1 MSVTESIEQ
10 PPRRGPFAWYQEA
23 DKKVRRV
30 FWTCSVAWT
39 LDAMDALVYQY
50 LIPIVIA
57 AFGISLAQAASIAS
71 ASYFASA
78 VGGWF
83 GGWLADKFGRV
94 RILQIT
100 ILWFSLFSFLSGFA
114 QNYEQLL
121 LLRVLQGVGFG
132 AEWAVGAVLL
142 GEIVARKDRGKAI
155 GSVQSGVAVGSGLA
169 ALLAGPFVAMF
180 PSELGWRV
188 VFWVGLL
195 PALLIF
201 FVRRGDDDS
210 EVFKESKAQR
220 EAEKRSVTPLEI
232 FRLKYLRITL
242 LAALLALG
250 AQGAGYSVSSY
261 LTTFLQKELGISAST
276 AGIFV
281 LLNSAGAFFGL
292 ITNAHISDRL
302 GRRMA
307 FRVFGVGFV
316 LATTA
321 YLCAPFGAHAYWLIP
336 AGFVQSFCQ
345 YGLYGSFGPYFTELF
360 PTEVRASGQAFAYNF
375 GRAASGVFI
384 QGVAFLAAGMAL
396 NVSMTLMGCLGV
408 LCAIIATFLL
418 PETAGRDLRELD
430 DGVAPA
436 GRDGT

>member
-1 MSVTESIEQ
+1 MTDSVEE
-10 PPRRGPFAWYQEA
+10 PARGGPFAWYQA
-23 DKKVRRV
+23 ANKKVRRV

-57 AFGISLAQAASIAS
+57 AFGISLAQAAAIAS

-78 VGGWF
+78 VGGWM

-114 QNYEQLL
+114 QTYEQLL
-121 LLRVLQGVGFG
+121 VLRVLQGLGFG

-180 PSELGWRV
+180 PLELGWRV

-195 PALLIF
+195 PAILIF

-210 EVFKESKAQR
+210 EVFKKNKAQR

-232 FRLKYLRITL
+232 FRLKYLRVTA
-242 LAALLALG
+242 LAALLAVG

-261 LTTFLQKELGISAST
+261 LTTFLQNERGISAST

-281 LLNSAGAFFGL
+281 LLNSVGAFFGL
-292 ITNAHISDRL
+292 ITNAYFSDRF

-307 FRVFGVGFV
+307 FRLFGLGFII
-316 LATTA
+316 ATSI
-321 YLCAPFGAHAYWLIP
+321 YLCAPLGSSAYLLIP
-336 AGFVQSFCQ
+336 AGIVQSFCQ
-345 YGLYGSFGPYFTELF
+345 FGLYGSFGPYFTELF
-360 PTEVRASGQAFAYNF
+360 PTEIRASGQAFAYNF
-375 GRAASGVFI
+375 GRAVSGIFI
-384 QGVAFLAAGMAL
+384 QGVAIFAAGLAL
-396 NVSMTLMGCLGV
+396 NVSMTVMGSIGV
-408 LCAIIATFLL
+408 LCALVATVLL
-418 PETAGRDLRELD
+418 PETVGRDLNELD
-430 DGVAPA
+430 EKRA
-436 GRDGT
+436 